1 MRPMHGDRVRWR
13 CGAMGSFQGDHCVSV
28 AVGAE
33 GDSAGF
39 GCVRTPAA
47 RATIV
52 ALLDEGFQQRLARR
66 IHTLGWDV
74 VEMDSI
80 TVVASSILEACVSPV
95 HRLSPAV
102 SHP

>member
-1 MRPMHGDRVRWR
+1 M
-13 CGAMGSFQGDHCVSV
+13 
-28 AVGAE
+28 
-33 GDSAGF
+33 
-39 GCVRTPAA
+39 
-47 RATIV
+47 

-74 VEMDSI
+74 VEMDGI

-95 HRLSPAV
+95 HLQSPAL